1 MLGFTLLTQPRFMVM
16 RYRRTKIAGGTY
28 FFTLVTHQRQP
39 FLTQSGNI
47 EQLRLAFRTVKARH
61 PFDIDAI
68 VILPD
73 HLHCLLTLPAE
84 DFDYS
89 TRWRLIK
96 GYFSRH
102 CQIYT
107 SQLVSPSRQQ
117 KGEKTIWQ
125 RQFWEH
131 YIRNE
136 EDFQHHF
143 DYIHFNPVKH
153 GLVETVKDWDYS
165 SFHRCVAQGIYS
177 QDWGINE
184 KISFDGLSVGE

>member
-1 MLGFTLLTQPRFMVM
+1 M
-16 RYRRTKIAGGTY
+16 RYRRAKIAGGTY
-28 FFTLVTHQRQP
+28 FFTLVTYQRQP
-39 FLTQSGNI
+39 FLTQSENI
-47 EQLRLAFRTVKARH
+47 EQLRTAFRTIRAKH

-96 GYFSRH
+96 GHFSRH
-102 CQIYT
+102 CQISP
-107 SQLVSPSRQQ
+107 SQFVSPSRQKKQ
-117 KGEKTIWQ
+117 EKTIWQ
-125 RQFWEH
+125 RRFWEH

-136 EDFQHHF
+136 EDFKRHF

-153 GLVETVKDWDYS
+153 GLVDTVKDWEYS
-165 SFHRCVAQGIYS
+165 SFHRCVAEGIYS
-177 QDWGINE
+177 KDWGSKEN
-184 KISFDGLSVGE
+184 ISFDGLSVGE